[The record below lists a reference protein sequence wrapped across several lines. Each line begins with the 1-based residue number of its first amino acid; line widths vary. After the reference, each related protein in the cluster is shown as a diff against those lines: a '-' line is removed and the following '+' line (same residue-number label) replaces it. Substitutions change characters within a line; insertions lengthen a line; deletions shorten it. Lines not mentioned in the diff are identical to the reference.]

1 MLRSCKY
8 CGRMHPIGYVC
19 PKKPSGGKHR
29 NEKIDRFRKTTAWTH
44 KRAEILERDG
54 HRYRVCDAEM
64 APRRYNPGRL
74 SVHHI
79 EPLAEQWELR
89 LEDGNL
95 LTVCD
100 RHHEEAERGGY
111 DRSYLHELAR
121 VSPPGVAPPGERGE
135 V

>member
-8 CGRMHPIGYVC
+8 CGRVHPTGYVC
-19 PKKPSGGKHR
+19 TMRPKDRKHR
-29 NEKIDRFRKTTAWTH
+29 DEKIDRFRKTTAWTH

-54 HRYRVCDAEM
+54 HRCRMCDAEM

-79 EPLAEQWELR
+79 EPLAERWDLR
-89 LEDGNL
+89 LEDWNL

-121 VSPPGVAPPGERGE
+121 VPPGGYRLRRRERG
-135 V
+135 